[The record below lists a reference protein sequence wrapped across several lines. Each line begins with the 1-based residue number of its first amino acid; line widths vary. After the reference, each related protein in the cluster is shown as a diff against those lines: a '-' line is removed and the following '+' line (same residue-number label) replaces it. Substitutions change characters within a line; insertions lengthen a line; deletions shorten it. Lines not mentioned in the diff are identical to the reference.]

1 MPTSVKP
8 IPEGYHTV
16 TPYLVVSDSA
26 RALDFY
32 AKAFNAKE
40 KVRMAGPGGRIMH
53 AKMQIGDSMLMLAD
67 EGGPNK
73 SAKSFG
79 GSPVSIF
86 LYVEDVD
93 SVFNQAVK
101 AGAKADM
108 PPQDMFWGD
117 RFGKLTDPFGHYWAL
132 ATHIE
137 DVAPHDMKRRQDEFF
152 ASMAQ
157 GGSQSAAQAS

>member
-1 MPTSVKP
+1 MPTKANP
-8 IPEGYHTV
+8 IPKGYHTV
-16 TPYLVVSDSA
+16 TPYLVVKNA
-26 RALDFY
+26 KAALDY
-32 AKAFNAKE
+32 YKKAFGATAT
-40 KVRMAGPGGRIMH
+40 VSIDDPSGRVMH
-53 AKMQIGDSMLMLAD
+53 AEFKIGDSMVMLSD
-67 EGGPNK
+67 EVGPNK
-73 SAKSFG
+73 SPQTLG

-93 SVFNQAVK
+93 SVFDQAVN

-137 DVAPHDMKRRQDEFF
+137 DVAPEEMGKRAQE
-152 ASMAQ
+152 AMAKMAQ
-157 GGSQSAAQAS
+157 GQGA

>member
-1 MPTSVKP
+1 MAGKVNA
-8 IPEGYHTV
+8 IPPGYHTV

-26 RALDFY
+26 SALDFY
-32 AKAFNAKE
+32 EKAFGAKE
-40 KVRMAGPGGRIMH
+40 KARMPGPDGRIMH
-53 AKMQIGDSMLMLAD
+53 AEFQIGDSMIMMAD

-73 SAKSFG
+73 SPQSFG
-79 GSPVSIF
+79 GTPVSIF

-93 SVFNQAVK
+93 AVFNQAVE

-132 ATHIE
+132 ATHVE
-137 DVAPHDMKRRQDEFF
+137 DVQPEEMRRRQDAFF
-152 ASMAQ
+152 SQMSQ
-157 GGSQSAAQAS
+157 GAVQAG

>member
-1 MPTSVKP
+1 MPGSVNP
-8 IPEGYHTV
+8 IPQGYHSV
-16 TPYLVVSDSA
+16 TPYLVVNDAA

-32 AKAFNAKE
+32 AKAFGAKE
-40 KVRMAGPGGRIMH
+40 KARMPGPGGRIMH
-53 AKMQIGDSMLMLAD
+53 AEMQIGDSMVMLSD
-67 EGGPNK
+67 EMGPNK
-73 SAKSFG
+73 SALTYG

-86 LYVEDVD
+86 LYVDDVD
-93 SVFNQAVK
+93 SVFNQAVT

-137 DVAPHDMKRRQDEFF
+137 DVEPQEMMRRQEDFF
-152 ASMAQ
+152 AQMAKGAGQ
-157 GGSQSAAQAS
+157 GAAQAS